1 MGRTAID
8 LDADEIV
15 DAALVILREQGL
27 DAVSMRTVSGALGV
41 SPVPLY
47 RRVGTKDDLLAAML
61 QRLLSGVAP
70 RRRTGEA
77 WQAYARRWTVA
88 LLGALESTR
97 DLRRLVGAR
106 QDDTAREPFVEASRP
121 LVDGLRD
128 AGFATDEAVQAT
140 RLLIWATVGHVMV
153 GAGRT
158 DTAAPANGRGANGRV
173 ANGRARRRPGGDPAR
188 LSRREADALFRVHV
202 DYVLDGIER
211 AHEGGTP

>member
-15 DAALVILREQGL
+15 DAALVILGEQGL

-70 RRRTGEA
+70 RRRTGET

-121 LVDGLRD
+121 LVDVLRD

-140 RLLIWATVGHVMV
+140 RLLVWATVGHVMV

-158 DTAAPANGRGANGRV
+158 DTAAPEGAP
-173 ANGRARRRPGGDPAR
+173 NGRARRRRPGGDPAP

-211 AHEGGTP
+211 AHERAHEGVRP

>member
-27 DAVSMRTVSGALGV
+27 DAVSMRTVSAALGV

-47 RRVGTKDDLLAAML
+47 RRVGNKDDLLAAMV
-61 QRLLSGVAP
+61 QRLLVGIAP
-70 RRRTGEA
+70 RPRKGEA
-77 WQAYARRWTVA
+77 WRAYAKRWTVT
-88 LLGALESTR
+88 LLDALESTR

-106 QDDTAREPFVEASRP
+106 QDDLAREPFVEASRP
-121 LVDGLRD
+121 LVEVLRG

-140 RLLIWATVGHVMV
+140 RLLVWATVGHVMV
-153 GAGRT
+153 GADRT
-158 DTAAPANGRGANGRV
+158 DPAAPVASRANGRGANGRT
-173 ANGRARRRPGGDPAR
+173 RRRPGGDPAS

-202 DYVLDGIER
+202 EYVLDGIER
-211 AHEGGTP
+211 AHEGATR

>member
-27 DAVSMRTVSGALGV
+27 DAVSMRTVSAALGV

-47 RRVGTKDDLLAAML
+47 RRVGNKDALLAAMVS
-61 QRLLSGVAP
+61 RLLADVAP
-70 RRRTGEA
+70 RVRKGEA
-77 WQAYARRWTVA
+77 WRGYARRWAVA

-97 DLRRLVGAR
+97 DLRRLVGES
-106 QDDTAREPFVEASRP
+106 REPFVETTRP
-121 LVDGLRD
+121 LVEVLRG
-128 AGFATDEAVQAT
+128 AGFAPDEAVQAT
-140 RLLIWATVGHVMV
+140 RLVVWTTAGHALL

-158 DTAAPANGRGANGRV
+158 DAPAEPGASGRRSGQ
-173 ANGRARRRPGGDPAR
+173 RPGGDPSPV
-188 LSRREADALFRVHV
+188 SRREADALFRIHV

-211 AHEGGTP
+211 AHAGATP

>member
-27 DAVSMRTVSGALGV
+27 DAVSMRTVSAALGV
-41 SPVPLY
+41 TPVPLY
-47 RRVGTKDDLLAAML
+47 RRVGNKDDLLAAMV
-61 QRLLSGVAP
+61 QRLLAGIAP
-70 RRRTGEA
+70 RHRKGEA
-77 WQAYARRWTVA
+77 WRAYAKRWTVA
-88 LLGALESTR
+88 LLDALESTR
-97 DLRRLVGAR
+97 DLRRLVDGS
-106 QDDTAREPFVEASRP
+106 REPFVEASRP
-121 LVDGLRD
+121 LVGVLRD

-140 RLLIWATVGHVMV
+140 RLLVWATVGHVMV

-158 DTAAPANGRGANGRV
+158 DPSTVRGDR
-173 ANGRARRRPGGDPAR
+173 RRRPGGDPAP

-211 AHEGGTP
+211 AHEGVTR

>member
-1 MGRTAID
+1 M
-8 LDADEIV
+8 
-15 DAALVILREQGL
+15 
-27 DAVSMRTVSGALGV
+27 
-41 SPVPLY
+41 
-47 RRVGTKDDLLAAML
+47 
-61 QRLLSGVAP
+61 
-70 RRRTGEA
+70 
-77 WQAYARRWTVA
+77 
-88 LLGALESTR
+88 
-97 DLRRLVGAR
+97 
-106 QDDTAREPFVEASRP
+106 
-121 LVDGLRD
+121 DGLRD

-158 DTAAPANGRGANGRV
+158 DTAAPSSGRG